1 MKKINSKLLKVVAS
15 LLTLLFGFSSNV
27 IAQYGV
33 PQNYYK
39 LKGNICDFEN
49 TKPIAGIKVSI
60 KNTEY
65 TIDEAVT
72 DKLGNFE
79 INTFYWAFDKIL
91 SLQAKDNSSE
101 NYLPKDT
108 NFMLQYQDFSITEP
122 RGSWEYD
129 KTCRYVVNLKLKK
142 ELPILDSMPA
152 LTDSPKYK
160 HEISTL
166 KDTIIINE
174 DAALTSNENI
184 TQDSL
189 AIKSSVNTEQY
200 PPKDINYIEVYPNP
214 TNTIIHIIMDSK
226 INEKASLA
234 LYDNNSNKVL
244 GKSIELYV
252 GLNPFEMDMQHYPAG
267 DYLLIIT
274 QQDRRSIK
282 KIIKL

>member
-142 ELPILDSMPA
+142 ELPILDRMPA
-152 LTDSPKYK
+152 LTDSSKY
-160 HEISTL
+160 ECENSTL

-252 GLNPFEMDMQHYPAG
+252 GLNPFEMDMQTYPAG
-267 DYLLIIT
+267 NYLLIIT